1 MRRNV
6 KQSLSR
12 KPKRLKTRS
21 KFALEKVLKQMR
33 LSLAVVFLEVF
44 AWEATMAQDSAQLPS
59 QKTKEAVEKSS
70 NAPATIGKAFQD
82 MTEAGKNKLREGSGG
97 KAGPEEK
104 TIAAELDSKGMK
116 AEAPAGEHVA
126 PQINR
131 DPFRPMNL
139 RTRTP
144 SRARENLSP
153 LERFELGQLKIVGII
168 WDLKEPRALIED
180 TAGLG
185 YIVKVGTP
193 IGSNDGAVKAIGRS
207 EVTVEEF
214 YEDASGAKRK
224 RDVNM
229 RLFTE

>member
-1 MRRNV
+1 M
-6 KQSLSR
+6 
-12 KPKRLKTRS
+12 
-21 KFALEKVLKQMR
+21 EKVFKQMR
-33 LSLAVVFLEVF
+33 LSLAVAFLEVF
-44 AWEATMAQDSAQLPS
+44 AWETAMAQDSTQLPS
-59 QKTKEAVEKSS
+59 QKTKDAVEKFS

-82 MTEAGKNKLREGSGG
+82 MTDAVKNKLRQGVGG
-97 KAGPEEK
+97 KAGPEDK
-104 TIAAELDSKGMK
+104 TIAGELDSKGKK
-116 AEAPAGEHVA
+116 AEAAAGEHVA

-139 RTRTP
+139 RTKTP
-144 SRARENLSP
+144 PRARENLSP

-193 IGSNDGAVKAIGRS
+193 MGSNDGTVKAIGRS
-207 EVTVEEF
+207 QVIVEEF

-224 RDVNM
+224 RAVSM
-229 RLFTE
+229 RLSTE